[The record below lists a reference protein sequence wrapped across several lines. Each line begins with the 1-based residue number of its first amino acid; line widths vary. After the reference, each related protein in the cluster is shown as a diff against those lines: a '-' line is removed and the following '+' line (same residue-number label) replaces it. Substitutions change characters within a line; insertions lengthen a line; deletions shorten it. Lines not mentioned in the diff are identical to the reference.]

1 MARDR
6 MSTVLR
12 VRALHEQRALTAM
25 GAAAGAVVTAQAI
38 RDGAVASMRDH
49 RLVVTDVSLLRLAR
63 TVGTGLTESVER
75 AEAGLA
81 GAHAAHT
88 RAVEVWRARRA
99 ELLAVERLVDRR
111 AAVARL
117 EEQRVE
123 QHQMDELAILTRTQG
138 AA

>member
-1 MARDR
+1 
-6 MSTVLR
+6 
-12 VRALHEQRALTAM
+12 M
-25 GAAAGAVVTAQAI
+25 GAAAGTVVTAQAI
-38 RDGAVASMRDH
+38 RDGAVVAMRDH
-49 RLVVTDVSLLRLAR
+49 RVLATDVSLLRLAR

-88 RAVEVWRARRA
+88 RAVEDWRARRA